1 MDVKQKQFFMFKL
14 LNNIMGPVMYKD
26 IEDIGK
32 NFKIEDNME
41 CYSVSFKKNCNIFTL
56 EVGFCKLLFVLL
68 SKLFLILI
76 YRNTM

>member
-41 CYSVSFKKNCNIFTL
+41 WYTVSLKKNRNIFTL
-56 EVGFCKLLFVLL
+56 EVGFVNFYLYCCL
-68 SKLFLILI
+68 SYF
-76 YRNTM
+76 